1 MTLTYGLGY
10 GYGMGFYFDPT
21 YLLVVIGALICL
33 GASAHVNS
41 SMNKY
46 KSVYNGTG
54 ITGADCARRILNNE
68 GLYNVQIECLNK
80 SEGDHYDP
88 RTNTVRLSHDNY
100 HYASI
105 TAVSVAAHECGHAI
119 QDKESYGPL
128 RIRHTLVPIVNFGN
142 FLSMPLFVLGLVL
155 GMYDTLVPIGIFL
168 FSFAVLFQF
177 VTLPVE
183 FNASRR
189 AVAILSES
197 GMVTKEETPK
207 VKKVLKAA
215 AYTYLAAAA
224 ASALQ
229 LVRLLLIAN
238 RRRD

>member
-1 MTLTYGLGY
+1 MYFYYDWTYI
-10 GYGMGFYFDPT
+10 
-21 YLLVVIGALICL
+21 LVLIGAVLSL
-33 GASAHVNS
+33 WASAGVRTTYS
-41 SMNKY
+41 KY
-46 KSVYNGTG
+46 AKVTALNG
-54 ITGADCARRILNNE
+54 ITGVEAAERILHNA
-68 GLYNVQIECLNK
+68 GIYNVRVERVSGRLT
-80 SEGDHYDP
+80 DHYDSSAK
-88 RTNTVRLSHDNY
+88 VLRLSDGVY
-100 HYASI
+100 SSSSI
-105 TAVSVAAHECGHAI
+105 AAIGVAAHECGHAI

-128 RIRHTLVPIVNFGN
+128 RLRHTLVPIVNFGN
-142 FLSMPLFVLGLVL
+142 FLSMPLFILGLVL

-183 FNASRR
+183 FNASKR
-189 AVAILSES
+189 AVTILAES
-197 GMVTKEETPK
+197 GMITREETPK

-229 LVRLLLIAN
+229 LVRLLLLAN

>member
-1 MTLTYGLGY
+1 MYFYYDWTYI
-10 GYGMGFYFDPT
+10 
-21 YLLVVIGALICL
+21 LVLIGAVLSL
-33 GASAHVNS
+33 WASAGVRTTYS
-41 SMNKY
+41 KY
-46 KSVYNGTG
+46 AKVTALNG
-54 ITGADCARRILNNE
+54 ITGVEAAERILHNA
-68 GLYNVQIECLNK
+68 GIYNVRVERVSGRLT
-80 SEGDHYDP
+80 DHYDSSAK
-88 RTNTVRLSHDNY
+88 VLRLSDGVY
-100 HYASI
+100 SSSSI
-105 TAVSVAAHECGHAI
+105 AAIGVAAHECGHAI

-128 RIRHTLVPIVNFGN
+128 RLRHTLVPIVNFGN
-142 FLSMPLFVLGLVL
+142 FLSMPLFILGLVL

-183 FNASRR
+183 FNASKR
-189 AVAILSES
+189 AVTVLSES
-197 GMVTKEETPK
+197 GMVTREETPK

-229 LVRLLLIAN
+229 LVRLLLLAN

>member
-1 MTLTYGLGY
+1 MFYYDWTYI
-10 GYGMGFYFDPT
+10 
-21 YLLVVIGALICL
+21 LVLIGAGLSL
-33 GASAHVNS
+33 WASAGVS
-41 SMNKY
+41 STYSKY
-46 KSVYNGTG
+46 KKVSALNG
-54 ITGADCARRILNNE
+54 ITGVEAAERILHGAGIYDVRVE
-68 GLYNVQIECLNK
+68 RVSGHLT
-80 SEGDHYDP
+80 DHYDSSAK
-88 RTNTVRLSHDNY
+88 VLRLSDSVY
-100 HYASI
+100 SSTSI
-105 TAVSVAAHECGHAI
+105 AAIGVAAHECGHAI